1 MEGWSGG
8 AGRGLPLSHP
18 SSASAAAARGPAPGL
33 CALAPEHVV
42 RRLAGDGCPGGDGR
56 RLHGFLSGAGGGT
69 WGLYPPSG
77 GVPSLP
83 DGLSC
88 VFFFFLGGPGVT
100 PALGVGV
107 GDLASAGLGSL
118 FIRWDS
124 VSLCLRSKEQ
134 VTLEAL

>member
-1 MEGWSGG
+1 MGSCQGLG
-8 AGRGLPLSHP
+8 VGLGDCTPQVGRSPLYQT
-18 SSASAAAARGPAPGL
+18 G
-33 CALAPEHVV
+33 CLA
-42 RRLAGDGCPGGDGR
+42 
-56 RLHGFLSGAGGGT
+56 F
-69 WGLYPPSG
+69 
-77 GVPSLP
+77 
-83 DGLSC
+83 
-88 VFFFFLGGPGVT
+88 FFFFLGGPGVT

>member
-1 MEGWSGG
+1 MGTVPPKWGG
-8 AGRGLPLSHP
+8 PLST
-18 SSASAAAARGPAPGL
+18 RR
-33 CALAPEHVV
+33 VV
-42 RRLAGDGCPGGDGR
+42 LR
-56 RLHGFLSGAGGGT
+56 
-69 WGLYPPSG
+69 
-77 GVPSLP
+77 
-83 DGLSC
+83 
-88 VFFFFLGGPGVT
+88 FFFFLGGPGVT